1 MSLGVPGAI
10 VFSDI
15 VGFTHLTEVH
25 GDDTA
30 LELVDAHARTVAGLL
45 PDGAR
50 VVKELGDGLLLW
62 FSDAAAAIDTG
73 LALQE
78 RCAAVHG
85 GELPLWVRVG
95 IHWGCPRRRG
105 DDLIGHDV
113 NLTSRITGLAA
124 PGEVLC
130 SEAAVAEAGPL
141 GGVDVQ
147 PLGAVFVKGV
157 AQPVPLVRVQ
167 RRSS

>member
-1 MSLGVPGAI
+1 MSAGVSGAV

-15 VGFTHLTEVH
+15 VGFTELTDLH
-25 GDDTA
+25 GDDVA

-45 PDGAR
+45 PECAR

-62 FSDAAAAIDTG
+62 FGDAADAIRTG
-73 LALQE
+73 IALQE
-78 RCAAVHG
+78 RCASVHG
-85 GELPLWVRVG
+85 GDLPLWVRVG

-113 NLTSRITGLAA
+113 NLTSRITALAG

-130 SEAAVAEAGPL
+130 SEAVVAAAGQLDGVELRPL
-141 GGVDVQ
+141 GS
-147 PLGAVFVKGV
+147 VFVKGV
-157 AQPVPLVRVQ
+157 AEPVPLVRVQ